1 MADGDPPV
9 VAEPVVPAAAPVAP
23 AVAPVVEAPAPVVA
37 EQAPVV
43 AAEAPV
49 VAAEAP
55 VVAEAAPAADR
66 EPSLFEA
73 AKVPGTEDPP
83 KLDAEG
89 KPIAE
94 EAPKSAEEAPPA
106 AETPPAEPAAPAPVE
121 YKYELPSELV
131 LSDEQK
137 AEFHG
142 LMDTYRADPSNLQPL
157 LDYHNSRLQEFAR
170 TFQENQINEWQ
181 RAFGETTKAW
191 RKTAMADAE
200 FGGNAF
206 ETSMGRVALARDT
219 FMSDHA
225 RDTPAWAKDRE
236 DMINM
241 MNSTGVGDHPVF
253 LKLMRRV
260 ARFISEPHAEEVPVD
275 TRPVPQRE
283 GPRGNPLHDNPR
295 SQTFNGRG

>member
-1 MADGDPPV
+1 MADGDLPV
-9 VAEPVVPAAAPVAP
+9 VEAPVPAAAVPAAAPVVEAAP
-23 AVAPVVEAPAPVVA
+23 VAVVEAAPVEV
-37 EQAPVV
+37 
-43 AAEAPV
+43 
-49 VAAEAP
+49 
-55 VVAEAAPAADR
+55 AAPAAEAEAPR
-66 EPSLFEA
+66 QASLFEE
-73 AKVPGTEDPP
+73 AKVPGAEEPP

-89 KPIAE
+89 KPIVEAAPAAE
-94 EAPKSAEEAPPA
+94 EAPKPAEEAPPA
-106 AETPPAEPAAPAPVE
+106 TEAPPAEPAAPAPLE
-121 YKYELPSELV
+121 YKYELPPELV

-137 AEFHG
+137 TEFHG

-157 LDYHNSRLQEFAR
+157 LDYHNAR
-170 TFQENQINEWQ
+170 MQDFVKTFQENQITEWQ

-191 RKTAMADAE
+191 RNTAMSDPE

-225 RDTPAWAKDRE
+225 RDTPEWSKDRE

-253 LKLMRRV
+253 LKMMRRV
-260 ARFISEPHAEEVPVD
+260 ARFISEPQATEVPAD